1 MFLQF
6 LLTHQ
11 FTKLGIFLRE
21 SWEFNTSGY
30 CWLYVIYLFFFL
42 QIWHVYR
49 QKNVVFFNTFN
60 LNGEISYISA
70 QTEVLRRQTETFYKE
85 RNNLIFCI

>member
-30 CWLYVIYLFFFL
+30 CWLYVIYLF
-42 QIWHVYR
+42 I
-49 QKNVVFFNTFN
+49 
-60 LNGEISYISA
+60 
-70 QTEVLRRQTETFYKE
+70 FYKFDMSTVSKMLSS
-85 RNNLIFCI
+85 LIHLI